1 MLNHHQSPNIH
12 ISVLTTSFVS
22 LVFLQL
28 CKLFWFLASLRL
40 ETSFFEKIWK
50 TYSKNAPEKG
60 DALKMC
66 LWSHREGP
74 NQKSFQNRPLLKFNF
89 TPENTLIYS
98 ILDIFKAF
106 LAILKFLKN
115 FIKTL
120 TDAPG
125 SEKKIFFLDFL
136 EYFNLTHNP
145 IPSTFQK
152 NDFWKIVGVLM

>member
-1 MLNHHQSPNIH
+1 
-12 ISVLTTSFVS
+12 
-22 LVFLQL
+22 
-28 CKLFWFLASLRL
+28 
-40 ETSFFEKIWK
+40 
-50 TYSKNAPEKG
+50 
-60 DALKMC
+60 MC
-66 LWSHREGP
+66 LWSLREGP
-74 NQKSFQNRPLLKFNF
+74 NQKSWQNRPLLKFNF

-152 NDFWKIVGVLM
+152 NDFWKIVGVLLCLHPSFAEIKVIFGIFCHCHPLTVFVYQKNIH